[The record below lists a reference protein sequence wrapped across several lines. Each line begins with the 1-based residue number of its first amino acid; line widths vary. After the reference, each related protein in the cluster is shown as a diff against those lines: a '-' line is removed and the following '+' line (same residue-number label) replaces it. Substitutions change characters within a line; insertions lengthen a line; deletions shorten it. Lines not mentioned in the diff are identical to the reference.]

1 MATIREAFEYAS
13 KNPNSQTA
21 KDLASMASSGALD
34 IEAKANGIDLTPFKP
49 KPVAIEDKP
58 RAELTSEEKAQ
69 RDTKNAAKF
78 IGLDPIAEGLGQAF
92 ANKKINKQNDQ
103 AQNESMR
110 IQGDLIAHIKEKKA
124 KGEDTSH
131 LDKAL
136 SDLNTEISQQG
147 ADRSKLLNQEDLT
160 TKQVLGSAAQ
170 TAANFLPGAAKGAG
184 LVKKV
189 LIGAGTGYAYDVGSN
204 LQNKDKTVKEAF
216 KPGIATVVGGSLPIA
231 SAVIKNVVAPVV
243 KRLTKGLASGLSGVG
258 TESLDSIISN
268 PEKAQQ
274 FTKELQSKGNQAVLK
289 EQSQTI
295 MNGVSKIRKEASTA
309 YGEGLE
315 RLSKTDIK
323 PKVFREKMTDAL
335 SEFGITRDGE
345 HRVFSNVEF
354 DDPKNLQKASDLID
368 KLSNAELDG
377 KSLRKLM
384 NDLDNSIYKTATSDE
399 RIAFNRF
406 VQDLSGSIRS
416 AISASTP
423 KLDEI
428 NAKYAQD
435 LGLTDAVEG
444 IFGKVKFKNVEE
456 LNAISQKIENM
467 ANQKGLSPQV
477 VDDFFARIGQDSG
490 AYRTKEAV
498 RQISQKALKGN
509 APGTSWSEILQ
520 SVTSSVV
527 TPKMVRDIAIITG
540 KSEKFLQG
548 KLSGL
553 APLARKAFLNS
564 LVNNK

>member
-1 MATIREAFEYAS
+1 MANIREAFDYAS
-13 KNPNSQTA
+13 KNPTSDFA
-21 KDLASMASSGALD
+21 KNLQQLATSGALD
-34 IEAKANGIDLTPFKP
+34 VEAKANGIDLTPFKP
-49 KPVAIEDKP
+49 KPVAVEDKP
-58 RAELTSEEKAQ
+58 RSELTSQEKAQ
-69 RDTKNAAKF
+69 RDTKNASDF
-78 IGLDPIAEGLGQAF
+78 LGMTPLAEGLGGAF

-103 AQNESMR
+103 ALNDSMK
-110 IQGDLIAHIKEKKA
+110 IQGDLIAKIKDKKSR
-124 KGEDTSH
+124 GEDTAQ
-131 LDKAL
+131 LERAL
-136 SDLNTEISQQG
+136 SELGGSIDQQG
-147 ADRSKLLNQEDLT
+147 QDRSKLLNENDLT
-160 TKQVLGSAAQ
+160 TKEVLGSAVQ
-170 TAANFLPGAAKGAG
+170 TGANFLPGAGKGAG
-184 LVKKV
+184 LAKKV

-204 LQNKDKTVKEAF
+204 LQNKDKTVKESL
-216 KPGIATVVGGSLPIA
+216 KPGVATVVGGALPIA
-231 SAVIKNVVAPVV
+231 GAVIKNVVAPVV

-258 TESLDSIISN
+258 TESLDSIIQN
-268 PEKAQQ
+268 PERAQQ

-315 RLSKTDIK
+315 QLSKTDIK
-323 PKVFREKMTDAL
+323 PKVFREKMTNAL
-335 SEFGITRDGE
+335 SEFGITREGD
-345 HRVFSNVEF
+345 HRIFSNVEF

-368 KLSNAELDG
+368 KLSNTELDG

-406 VQDLSGSIRS
+406 VQDLSSSIRS

-444 IFGKVKFKNVEE
+444 IFGKVKFKNIEE

-477 VDDFFARIGQDSG
+477 VDDFFARIGQSSG
-490 AYRTKEAV
+490 DYKTKEAV

-548 KLSGL
+548 KLDGL

-564 LVNNK
+564 LVKNK